1 MRLPHIMAP
10 SCAPLT
16 VYPRDVP
23 LQTPAPSSRLLLETS
38 VIFIYL
44 HLTICLSISYKLQ
57 TRFFFFFLLSILVAA
72 SNFLSLPHTL
82 SLRAYSPPPSS
93 FYVFMFL
100 FFSPPLLWSHEAY
113 TEHFYLMQ
121 FFLSPNWKIHPC
133 CSVRTLPLQSGER
146 WERRDGWDEWFC
158 PHPSNTTFLTF
169 SPSLLLRAICPIH
182 RKGIQCLKLNY
193 MLPSVLFFSWLRAE
207 VGRRTAAS
215 EAQSRF
221 ICSNGANTCCGRRL
235 NLFFFSPCQKQSIR
249 HPLLPQHCRICVC
262 VFHPAYIHHMY
273 F

>member
-1 MRLPHIMAP
+1 MAP

-121 FFLSPNWKIHPC
+121 FFFIPQLEDPPLLLSPNT
-133 CSVRTLPLQSGER
+133 SSAVRRKVGAQGRVRWMILSSPLQHHFSH
-146 WERRDGWDEWFC
+146 FLSF
-158 PHPSNTTFLTF
+158 PSPQGNLPN
-169 SPSLLLRAICPIH
+169 SPQRNSVLEIKLHVAICVVFFMV
-182 RKGIQCLKLNY
+182 KGW
-193 MLPSVLFFSWLRAE
+193 SWTQDCG
-207 VGRRTAAS
+207 VW
-215 EAQSRF
+215 
-221 ICSNGANTCCGRRL
+221 GAVTVYL
-235 NLFFFSPCQKQSIR
+235 
-249 HPLLPQHCRICVC
+249 
-262 VFHPAYIHHMY
+262 
-273 F
+273 